1 MHSTGSSSLHPTM
14 TSLAT
19 KSLPNQFVSFQI
31 LSFSLIIIGLAAV
44 FPFTSTTFASSA
56 TTKEEVPE
64 AAALLKWKASLDN
77 QSQSVLSSWVVG
89 SNHCGWTGIGCN
101 KAYRVS
107 RINLTNYG
115 LRGTLSNFKFSAF
128 PYLNGL
134 DLLNNSLY
142 GTIPSNIGSL
152 WRLRYHRLSAN
163 HFSGSFTSEICQLIN
178 LRTLYMSRTQIAGSI
193 PQEIGL
199 FSSLN
204 ELSLYTNNLTGSIP
218 PSIGN
223 LSSLNILWLHENM
236 LSGHI
241 PSAIGNLTKL
251 KMLVLSQNPLYGS
264 IPTEIGNLVNLW
276 VLTIRETQLTGSIP
290 PRLNNLTR
298 MTLLSI
304 GENKLTGHLPENLCF
319 SGVLEWLVVDNNNL
333 TGNIPKSIKTCSSL
347 SRIRLDGNQLFGN
360 ISEEFGVYPNLVY
373 IDLSRNNFYGELS
386 QQWGKC
392 HKLTSLRMS
401 INNISGEIPPGLV
414 EATRLSRIDL
424 SSNHLVGEIPVK
436 FGTFVSLFELNLYD
450 NQLSGHIPQELGRL
464 TNLEKLNLSTNN
476 LSGSIPRGLGN
487 CSKLLFLNL
496 SNNRLGDSI
505 PAELC
510 QLRSLQSLDLCY
522 NVLLGK
528 IPPQIGA
535 LGKLET
541 LNLSHNKL
549 SGTMMAFDGMSSLTT
564 VDVSYNLLEGP
575 LPNIKAFR
583 EAPFEALQGNKG
595 LCGNASG
602 LEACMPDKVARKK
615 AKKLVLLDALPVLG
629 VLLLSLMVLGFC
641 MALSKKVK
649 NTTNEPRQVNN
660 ENLFAIWSYDG
671 KMVYENIIEV
681 TEDFSAKHCVGE
693 GGCGSVYR
701 ASLPNGQVVAVKKLH
716 ASFDGELVDPK
727 SFTSEINALTK
738 IRHRNIVKL
747 YGYCSH
753 PRHSFLVYEF
763 LQGGSL
769 GKVLSSE
776 EQAVEFDWIKRV
788 NVVKVVADALS
799 YMHHDCLP
807 PIIHRDIS
815 SKNVLFDSE
824 YVAHVS
830 DFGAARFMKP
840 DSSSWTSLVGTFG
853 YFPPELA
860 YTMEM
865 NEKVNVYSFG
875 VLTLEIITGKHP
887 GDLISSLLSSS
898 SPSPSSAPL
907 TSNMSG
913 ISLEDLLDRRLPSPR
928 NEVAEQLV
936 VVAKLAFECLNA
948 SPPFRPTMQQVT
960 RKLSYPVQ

>member
-1 MHSTGSSSLHPTM
+1 M

-56 TTKEEVPE
+56 ATKEEVPE

-77 QSQSVLSSWVVG
+77 QSQPLLSSWVVG

-107 RINLTNYG
+107 HINLTRYD
-115 LRGTLSNFKFSAF
+115 LRGTLSNLQFPAF
-128 PYLNGL
+128 PYLLGL
-134 DLLNNSLY
+134 DLYINSLY
-142 GTIPSNIGSL
+142 GTIPSHIGSL
-152 WRLRYHRLSAN
+152 WRLTFLRLSAN
-163 HFSGSFTSEICQLIN
+163 HFSGSIPSEIGQLIN
-178 LRTLYMSRTQIAGSI
+178 LRTLFMSRNQIAGSI

-199 FSSLN
+199 LSSLK
-204 ELSLYTNNLTGSIP
+204 ELSLFDNNLTGSIP

-223 LSSLNILWLHENM
+223 LT
-236 LSGHI
+236 
-241 PSAIGNLTKL
+241 NLE
-251 KMLVLSQNPLYGS
+251 MLVLYQNPLYGS
-264 IPTEIGNLVNLW
+264 IPTEIGSLDSLWNLN
-276 VLTIRETQLTGSIP
+276 IRETQITGSIP
-290 PRLNNLTR
+290 PTLSNLTR
-298 MTLLSI
+298 LLVLAI

-319 SGVLEWLVVDNNNL
+319 SGVLAWLVAENNNL

-360 ISEEFGVYPNLVY
+360 ISEDLGVYPNLVF

-392 HKLTSLRMS
+392 HNLTSLKMS
-401 INNISGEIPPGLV
+401 NNNISGEIPPGLV

-424 SSNHLVGEIPVK
+424 SSNHLVGEIPVE
-436 FGTFVSLFELNLYD
+436 FGTFFSLFELYLYG

-464 TNLEKLNLSTNN
+464 TNLQKLNLSTNN

-505 PAELC
+505 PVELC
-510 QLRSLQSLDLCY
+510 QVRSLQSLDLCY

-549 SGTMMAFDGMSSLTT
+549 SGTMPSSFDDMLSLTT

-595 LCGNASG
+595 LCGNATG
-602 LEACMPDKVARKK
+602 LEACMSDKVARKK
-615 AKKLVLLDALPVLG
+615 GKKLVLLGALPVLG
-629 VLLLSLMVLGFC
+629 VLLFSLMVLVFC
-641 MALSKKVK
+641 MALPKKVK

-769 GKVLSSE
+769 GKVLCSE

-799 YMHHDCLP
+799 YMHHDCSP

-865 NEKVNVYSFG
+865 NEKVDVYSFG
-875 VLTLEIITGKHP
+875 VLTLEIIMGKHP
-887 GDLISSLLSSS
+887 GDLISSLLS
-898 SPSPSSAPL
+898 SSAPL

-936 VVAKLAFECLNA
+936 VVAKLAFACLNA
-948 SPPFRPTMQQVT
+948 SPRSRPTMQQVT
-960 RKLSYPVQ
+960 RKLSFPVQ